1 MPDVGRDI
9 VRTLVNMYKDGG
21 DLPRWPI
28 ANVYS
33 GCMIGTHSNELVL
46 DAVVKGITDFDIES
60 AFEGMWLQAT
70 DPNRPHIGR
79 EGLTEY
85 VNLGFVPREKYNK
98 AASLTLEYA
107 FDDWAASTLAEIL
120 GYTAE
125 AALLANRS
133 QNYRNVWNAS
143 VAYMCP
149 RSSNLVRFVCRY
161 RS

>member
-1 MPDVGRDI
+1 MPLLNLLMPDVGRDI

-33 GCMIGTHSNELVL
+33 GCMIGTHSNELIL
-46 DAVVKGITDFDIES
+46 DAVVKGITDFDLES

-85 VNLGFVPREKYNK
+85 INLG
-98 AASLTLEYA
+98 LH
-107 FDDWAASTLAEIL
+107 
-120 GYTAE
+120 
-125 AALLANRS
+125 LL
-133 QNYRNVWNAS
+133 
-143 VAYMCP
+143 
-149 RSSNLVRFVCRY
+149 F
-161 RS
+161 